1 MLDPIMFP
9 IAISL
14 FFLYAATTEVASS
27 GNEVPAATKVNPTS
41 FSLTPIMVAIYTAL
55 VTTIFPPAISAISPI
70 IIKRQIFH
78 IGRLISLTSSTTGSL
93 LSCV

>member
-1 MLDPIMFP
+1 
-9 IAISL
+9 
-14 FFLYAATTEVASS
+14 
-27 GNEVPAATKVNPTS
+27 
-41 FSLTPIMVAIYTAL
+41 MVAIYTAL